1 MMDYFRNLSETVAH
15 ALQEDVRD
23 GDITALIIDENIT
36 GTARVISRQTAV
48 ICGQPWVDEVARQ
61 VDPKLRVTWQVKD
74 GDQVRQNDL
83 LFTVQGRAR
92 SIVTA
97 ERTMLNF
104 LQSLSGTATQTHN
117 YVHLIS
123 DKDCIILDT
132 RKTIPGLRLGQK
144 YAVHVAGAA
153 NHRLGLFDAFLI
165 KENHIR
171 AAGSIASAI
180 SRAREIKPNARVEVE
195 VENLEELNEAITAN
209 PDWIMLDNFSVK
221 DLRTAHDLCSNTN
234 IRLEASGG
242 IENSEDLKLIAT
254 TGVHYISIGALTKHC
269 KAIDLSMRFD

>member
-180 SRAREIKPNARVEVE
+180 SRARKIKPNARVEVE
-195 VENLEELNEAITAN
+195 VENLEELNEAIAAN

-221 DLRTAHDLCSNTN
+221 DLRTAHNLCRNTN